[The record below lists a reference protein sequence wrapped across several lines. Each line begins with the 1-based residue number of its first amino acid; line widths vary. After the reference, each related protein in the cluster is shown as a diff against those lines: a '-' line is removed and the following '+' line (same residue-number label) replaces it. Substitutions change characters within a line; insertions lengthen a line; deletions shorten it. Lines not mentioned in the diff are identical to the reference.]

1 MNLTWTT
8 AGGYCGGFHTHL
20 CTTAVARTDGLGWG
34 VVALV
39 VLYTAEMEAVE
50 VVAVAEERASSRKKK
65 VAVSEVPN
73 VERRIGHEI
82 SKWFY
87 KPF

>member
-8 AGGYCGGFHTHL
+8 AVVTVVASTR
-20 CTTAVARTDGLGWG
+20 TTAVARTDGLGWG

-65 VAVSEVPN
+65 VAV
-73 VERRIGHEI
+73 
-82 SKWFY
+82 
-87 KPF
+87 

>member
-8 AGGYCGGFHTHL
+8 AGGYCGCFHTHL
-20 CTTAVARTDGLGWG
+20 CTTAVARTDGLGWE

-65 VAVSEVPN
+65 VAVSVAVSLVPTMD
-73 VERRIGHEI
+73 EA
-82 SKWFY
+82 
-87 KPF
+87 